1 MPAPEPIRQPP
12 GRPASAMRPT
22 SQQHFAENLANE
34 LFIGFVGPGG
44 SGSGQA
50 AKILKD
56 FLETPADG
64 GRTYEVHVLKAS
76 SEIKA
81 WARLHGES
89 LEAVPTGHKTLDGI
103 ERMQNLGDEM
113 RLSFGDNAAVARAIM
128 ARIRAIRA
136 QASGR
141 PAGEI
146 DGKPRAYLIESL
158 RHPSEAHLLRRV
170 YQDAFTL
177 VGVVCEEDERRER
190 LKRDLFGF
198 NDREDTDNLGRVAAF
213 MARDADAPES
223 HGQHVVDTFHEAD
236 FFVDNSKDA
245 ARDPRNTA
253 MNEPLRR
260 LVRMLTGSEVIRPT
274 IGETAMH
281 QAHSARLRS
290 ACLSRQVGA
299 ALVDA
304 AGNVV
309 ATGANDVPK
318 AGGGLY
324 GADFDD
330 GAPDHR
336 CAYRPEKFCSS
347 NREQNA
353 IIGELIDKYPALS
366 EGRTRKEAVGELRR
380 TKIGGLIE
388 FSRAVH
394 AEMDAILAAARTGT
408 SPKGCRLYVS
418 TYPCHYCARH
428 IVAAGIDEVQY
439 IEPYPK
445 SHAIGLHCD
454 AITTDADGWEP
465 PSQAR
470 LSARGPDAR
479 EGQPP
484 PRKAPQVL
492 FHPFVG
498 VAPRMYA
505 RVFLKDRDYK
515 DKSTGDFRVGTPA
528 WGGHSP
534 SLRVHYLELESG
546 LGELQ
551 A

>member
-1 MPAPEPIRQPP
+1 MSALKSLRQVPRPPAAAAR
-12 GRPASAMRPT
+12 AT
-22 SQQHFAENLANE
+22 SQEHLTENLANE

-50 AKILKD
+50 AMILKE
-56 FLETPADG
+56 FLETQAVGD
-64 GRTYEVHVLKAS
+64 RTYEVHILKAS
-76 SEIKA
+76 TEIKA
-81 WARLHGES
+81 WARKNGKDLS
-89 LEAVPTGHKTLDGI
+89 LVETAHKSLDGV
-103 ERMQNLGDEM
+103 EHMQNLGDEM
-113 RLSFGDNAAVARAIM
+113 RLSFRDNAAVARAIM
-128 ARIRAIRA
+128 ARIRAVRA
-136 QASGR
+136 TASGR
-141 PAGEI
+141 PEGEI

-158 RHPSEAHLLRRV
+158 RHPSEAQLLRRV

-177 VGVVCEEDERRER
+177 VGVVCEEDERRKR
-190 LKRDLFGF
+190 LIRDLFGF
-198 NDREDTDNLGRVAAF
+198 GDRGKQENLDRVSAF
-213 MARDADAPES
+213 MARDADAPAS
-223 HGQHVVDTFHEAD
+223 HGQHVIDTFHEAD

-245 ARDPRNTA
+245 QNDPRNTA

-260 LVRMLTGSEVIRPT
+260 LVRMLTASEVIRPK

-281 QAHSARLRS
+281 QAHSAQLRS

-304 AGNVV
+304 GGNVV
-309 ATGANDVPK
+309 STGANDVPK

-330 GAPDHR
+330 EAPDHR
-336 CAYRPEKFCSS
+336 CAYRPDKFCSS

-366 EGRTRKEAVGELRR
+366 EGRTRPQALGELRR

-408 SPKGCRLYVS
+408 SPRGCRLYVS
-418 TYPCHYCARH
+418 TFPCHYCARH

-445 SHAIGLHCD
+445 SQAIALHCD
-454 AITTDADGWEP
+454 AITTDSEGWEP
-465 PSQAR
+465 PSQAQPLER
-470 LSARGPDAR
+470 PGPAR
-479 EGQPP
+479 ETAEQ
-484 PRKAPQVL
+484 PRKAPKVL

-515 DKSTGDFRVGTPA
+515 DKATGDFGVKTPA

-534 SLRVHYLELESG
+534 SFRVHYLELESG

>member
-1 MPAPEPIRQPP
+1 MPATKTD
-12 GRPASAMRPT
+12 RPAPSPPATGPRVT
-22 SQQHFAENLANE
+22 SQSFLTDKLANE
-34 LFIGFVGPGG
+34 LFIAVVGPGG
-44 SGSGQA
+44 SGAGQA
-50 AKILKD
+50 AKILKE
-56 FLETPADG
+56 FLETQAVG
-64 GRTYEVHVLKAS
+64 GGTYEVHILKAS
-76 SEIKA
+76 DEIKA
-81 WARLHGES
+81 WAGINGRDLSPVAGR
-89 LEAVPTGHKTLDGI
+89 KTLDSVVS
-103 ERMQNLGDEM
+103 MQNLGDEM
-113 RLSFGDNAAVARAIM
+113 RLSFRDNAAVARAVM
-128 ARIRAIRA
+128 ARIRARRA
-136 QASGR
+136 AASGR
-141 PAGEI
+141 PEGEI
-146 DGKPRAYLIESL
+146 DGKPRAYIIDSL
-158 RHPSEAHLLRRV
+158 RHPAEAHLLRRV

-177 VGVVCEEDERRER
+177 VGVVCDDAVRHGRLVRE
-190 LKRDLFGF
+190 LFDF
-198 NDREDTDNLGRVAAF
+198 NDRGRLENRDRVTAF
-213 MARDADAPES
+213 MVRDADAPES

-245 ARDPRNTA
+245 GDNPNNTG

-260 LVRMLTGSEVIRPT
+260 LVRMLTSSEVIRPT
-274 IGETAMH
+274 VGETAMH
-281 QAHSARLRS
+281 QAHSAQLRS

-304 AGNVV
+304 SGNIV
-309 ATGANDVPK
+309 ATGTNDVPK

-324 GADFDD
+324 GADFD
-330 GAPDHR
+330 GEAADHR
-336 CAYRPEKFCSS
+336 CAFRPDKFCSS

-353 IIGELIDKYPALS
+353 IIGELIDKYPTLA
-366 EGRTRKEAVGELRR
+366 EGRTKDETLIELRR

-418 TYPCHYCARH
+418 TFPCHYCARH

-445 SHAIGLHCD
+445 SQAVSLHCD
-454 AITTDADGWEP
+454 AITTDPEGWEP
-465 PSQAR
+465 PSRAQSLERAAVAR
-470 LSARGPDAR
+470 QG
-479 EGQPP
+479 GQVAATGS
-484 PRKAPQVL
+484 KVL

-515 DKSTGDFRVGTPA
+515 DKRTGDFGVGKPA
-528 WGGHSP
+528 WGGHSAA
-534 SLRVHYLELESG
+534 LRVHYLELESG

>member
-1 MPAPEPIRQPP
+1 MPAANTVRQAS
-12 GRPASAMRPT
+12 GQPAAGPRTT
-22 SQQHFAENLANE
+22 SQEYLTDNLANE
-34 LFIGFVGPGG
+34 LFIAVVGPGG
-44 SGSGQA
+44 SGAGQA
-50 AKILKD
+50 AKILKE
-56 FLETPADG
+56 FLETHAVGDDA
-64 GRTYEVHVLKAS
+64 YEVHILKAS
-76 SEIKA
+76 AEIKA
-81 WARLHGES
+81 WAKNNGKDLS
-89 LEAVPTGHKTLDGI
+89 LVAGRKTLDGV
-103 ERMQNLGDEM
+103 ERMQNLGDDM
-113 RLSFGDNAAVARAIM
+113 RLSFKDNAAVARAIM
-128 ARIRAIRA
+128 ARIRAVRA

-141 PAGEI
+141 PEGEI
-146 DGKPRAYLIESL
+146 DGKRRAYIIESL
-158 RHPSEAHLLRRV
+158 RHPAEAHLLRRV

-177 VGVVCEEDERRER
+177 VGVVCEDKERHRR
-190 LKRDLFGF
+190 LVQDLFGF
-198 NDREDTDNLGRVAAF
+198 NERDSHENLNRITAF
-213 MARDADAPES
+213 MLRDADAPES
-223 HGQHVVDTFHEAD
+223 HGQHVIDTFHEAD
-236 FFVDNSKDA
+236 FFVDNSRNA
-245 ARDPRNTA
+245 GNNPRDTA

-260 LVRMLTGSEVIRPT
+260 LVRILTASTVIRPNV
-274 IGETAMH
+274 GETAMH
-281 QAHSARLRS
+281 QAHSAQLRS

-304 AGNVV
+304 DGNVV

-330 GAPDHR
+330 EAPDHR
-336 CAYRPEKFCSS
+336 CAFRQTKFCSS

-353 IIGELIDKYPALS
+353 IIGELIDKYPTLS
-366 EGRTRKEAVGELRR
+366 EGRTREDALTELRR

-418 TYPCHYCARH
+418 TFPCHYCARH

-445 SHAIGLHCD
+445 SQAIGLHCD
-454 AITTDADGWEP
+454 AITTDPDGWEP
-465 PSQAR
+465 PSRAQPLEKAGAGGQA
-470 LSARGPDAR
+470 
-479 EGQPP
+479 GQRPG
-484 PRKAPQVL
+484 KAPMVL

-515 DKSTGDFRVGTPA
+515 DKATGDYAVKAPA